1 MLPWLADPILQVL
14 TPFSSYVIVIMSIA
28 CGKAK
33 TIRSPDICPGGAGS
47 VGLC

>member
-1 MLPWLADPILQVL
+1 MLPWLTDPILQVL
-14 TPFSSYVIVIMSIA
+14 TPFSSYVTMSIA

-33 TIRSPDICPGGAGS
+33 TIRSLDICPGGAGS